1 MIDNRPILLARNGE
15 TDLHRGR
22 RTYNETDGLI
32 VRRTYSEAGV
42 AYVVV
47 VNNNTVM
54 QTVIC
59 IEFIPR
65 LGFDYLG

>member
-32 VRRTYSEAGV
+32 VRRIFSEADV

-47 VNNNTVM
+47 VNNKTVGL
-54 QTVIC
+54 
-59 IEFIPR
+59 
-65 LGFDYLG
+65 LGFVMRRSRRSR